1 MASGAGLNDIS
12 FIARSV
18 RGAHRTRLDMDQA
31 KAALG
36 LATASAASML
46 SSVDSS
52 RRKSR
57 RPKPLWPLRLRRLPL
72 LAMGMLCLL
81 CGVWGGLLRLPVA
94 LALPVDHANWITFH
108 GPLMVCGFL
117 GTVISLERAVGL
129 RHGWTYAAPVLTGA
143 GGLLIAGGV
152 LGIAPLLLLTAG
164 SGMFVIVAWRVV
176 ALQRALFTTLMA
188 LAAVMW
194 LAGNLLW
201 CAGWTF
207 PRLVPWWIAFL
218 ALTIVGERLDL
229 SRFQKP
235 SRLARPLL
243 LAALALF
250 LGGVALSAF
259 QQAAGERFLG
269 AGLIAIAA
277 WLGRFDLAWRTVR
290 LHGLPRFMAV
300 CLLAGYFWMAVAG
313 LLVVI
318 GAPLQ
323 GGLLYDASLH
333 AFFLGFV
340 FSMIF
345 GHAPVIFPAVL
356 QLTPRYHGSFY
367 LHASLLHVAL
377 LLRIGGGALGWEE
390 AHRWGGIASALAVGV
405 FLVNTILRFVLPPAQ
420 SETAAP
426 RRAPPL

>member
-1 MASGAGLNDIS
+1 
-12 FIARSV
+12 
-18 RGAHRTRLDMDQA
+18 
-31 KAALG
+31 
-36 LATASAASML
+36 
-46 SSVDSS
+46 
-52 RRKSR
+52 
-57 RPKPLWPLRLRRLPL
+57 
-72 LAMGMLCLL
+72 MG
-81 CGVWGGLLRLPVA
+81 
-94 LALPVDHANWITFH
+94 
-108 GPLMVCGFL
+108 
-117 GTVISLERAVGL
+117 
-129 RHGWTYAAPVLTGA
+129 
-143 GGLLIAGGV
+143 
-152 LGIAPLLLLTAG
+152 
-164 SGMFVIVAWRVV
+164 
-176 ALQRALFTTLMA
+176 
-188 LAAVMW
+188 

-207 PRLVPWWIAFL
+207 PRVVPWWIAFL

-250 LGGVALSAF
+250 LGGVSLTPF

-290 LHGLPRFMAV
+290 LHGLPRFMAA

-318 GAPLQ
+318 GTPLQ
-323 GGLLYDASLH
+323 GGLLYDAALH

-367 LHASLLHVAL
+367 LHASLLHAAL
-377 LLRIGGGALGWEE
+377 LLRIGGGALGWD
-390 AHRWGGIASALAVGV
+390 AVHRWGGIASALAVGV